1 MCRPTAEISG
11 ILKRDIHRHESVE
24 ILRNYTCLVA
34 SVDMFNVDLFR
45 RVFKVRIYDLATLTN
60 KGTSISKGDLKPLFK
75 NNDSLI
81 ILCCYSVL
89 VPFMTQISYA
99 STAAELSNKKK
110 YPRFFRT
117 CASDVNQAEAL
128 AELVTY
134 FNWRRVSTKLSMF

>member
-1 MCRPTAEISG
+1 MTW
-11 ILKRDIHRHESVE
+11 
-24 ILRNYTCLVA
+24 N
-34 SVDMFNVDLFR
+34 
-45 RVFKVRIYDLATLTN
+45 TLTN
-60 KGTSISKGDLKPLFK
+60 EGRRFGKGDLWLLHKGK
-75 NNDSLI
+75 DNLI
-81 ILCCYSVL
+81 ILCCYSLL

-134 FNWRRVSTKLSMF
+134 FNWRRVSAKLSVL

>member
-1 MCRPTAEISG
+1 M
-11 ILKRDIHRHESVE
+11 
-24 ILRNYTCLVA
+24 
-34 SVDMFNVDLFR
+34 
-45 RVFKVRIYDLATLTN
+45 VRKIYSYR
-60 KGTSISKGDLKPLFK
+60 G
-75 NNDSLI
+75 NDSLI
-81 ILCCYSVL
+81 IILCGYSLL

-134 FNWRRVSTKLSMF
+134 FNWRRVSTKLSVF

>member
-1 MCRPTAEISG
+1 MV
-11 ILKRDIHRHESVE
+11 KQ
-24 ILRNYTCLVA
+24 
-34 SVDMFNVDLFR
+34 
-45 RVFKVRIYDLATLTN
+45 IYSY
-60 KGTSISKGDLKPLFK
+60 KG
-75 NNDSLI
+75 NDSLII
-81 ILCCYSVL
+81 ILCCYSLL

-134 FNWRRVSTKLSMF
+134 FNWRRVST